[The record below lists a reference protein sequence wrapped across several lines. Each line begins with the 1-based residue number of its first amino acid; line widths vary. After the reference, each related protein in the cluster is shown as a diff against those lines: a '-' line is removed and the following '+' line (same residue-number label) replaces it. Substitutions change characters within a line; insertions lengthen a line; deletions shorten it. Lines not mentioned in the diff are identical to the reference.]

1 MALLQS
7 RNRNR
12 EALDATPRRQALK
25 RFQVIIVYAVTI
37 RLNRYDGVYH
47 YDYSH
52 CSHHRP
58 GQPEGGA
65 GKDHLG
71 HASRRRAR
79 PPRGAGHGC
88 RRRSPGH
95 ATRWAAAAPED
106 LPFPAA
112 VAGLAATDGRI
123 HREFIDVFDFVVVDC
138 PPSADSPVSQSALLV
153 ADLALVP
160 VIPSPPDPGR
170 GWQSAKPSRTSRGS
184 TRR

>member
-1 MALLQS
+1 M
-7 RNRNR
+7 
-12 EALDATPRRQALK
+12 
-25 RFQVIIVYAVTI
+25 VYTIMTI
-37 RLNRYDGVYH
+37 RTARIIALVNQKGG
-47 YDYSH
+47 
-52 CSHHRP
+52 P
-58 GQPEGGA
+58 GKTTLAMHLA
-65 GKDHLG
+65 GEL
-71 HASRRRAR
+71 AR
-79 PPRGAGHGC
+79 RGA
-88 RRRSPGH
+88 RVMVADADPQAT